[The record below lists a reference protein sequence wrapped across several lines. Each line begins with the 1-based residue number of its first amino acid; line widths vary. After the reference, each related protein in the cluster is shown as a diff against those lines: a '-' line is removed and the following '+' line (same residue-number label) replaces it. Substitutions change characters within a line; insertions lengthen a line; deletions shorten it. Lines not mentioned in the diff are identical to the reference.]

1 MHYTDQPTITVSICS
16 TMQISGDATCMGG
29 RDLKVRSRLE
39 EFDQLRRR
47 LVDVQLWRCLQPPGW
62 SIHT

>member
-16 TMQISGDATCMGG
+16 AMQISGDATCMGDL
-29 RDLKVRSRLE
+29 DLKVRSRLE
-39 EFDQLRRR
+39 EVDQPRRR
-47 LVDVQLWRCLQPPGW
+47 IVDVQLFRCLQPPAW